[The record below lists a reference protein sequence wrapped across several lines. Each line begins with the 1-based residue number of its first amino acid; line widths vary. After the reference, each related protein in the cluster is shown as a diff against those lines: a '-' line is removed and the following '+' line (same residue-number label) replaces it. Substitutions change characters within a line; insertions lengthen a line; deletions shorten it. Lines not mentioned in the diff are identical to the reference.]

1 MVCLGNGWPSSS
13 GYILVLI
20 RSRMWICDHFSTSI
34 NITQIQLYRHTIYFY
49 SAGGATAH
57 LSNYAAHAVSGTVQ
71 EFWQS
76 LSSLSTF
83 CISTFPFSSTKR
95 DFLSSRIDDAHLFV
109 RLSVYLFVCL
119 SPKCKKTRF
128 SQKLSNLELWCLL
141 TTYRK
146 LCKLN
151 WAFQRTHYLL
161 DPYNPRWM
169 RSAILKIDMTS
180 FFSAEGGMIW
190 IKFRRLVQ
198 NDMSTAVMCGNGT
211 RCRNPIWRTFGRIQR
226 HVIPNLLRLC
236 GEKTI
241 LKLFILETAEYQLS
255 LYLLY
260 YSWLRDSEPADEV
273 CCRKLTRLN
282 NITYGNRN

>member
-20 RSRMWICDHFSTSI
+20 RSRVWICDHFSTSI

-146 LCKLN
+146 
-151 WAFQRTHYLL
+151 
-161 DPYNPRWM
+161 
-169 RSAILKIDMTS
+169 
-180 FFSAEGGMIW
+180 
-190 IKFRRLVQ
+190 
-198 NDMSTAVMCGNGT
+198 
-211 RCRNPIWRTFGRIQR
+211 
-226 HVIPNLLRLC
+226 
-236 GEKTI
+236 
-241 LKLFILETAEYQLS
+241 
-255 LYLLY
+255 
-260 YSWLRDSEPADEV
+260 
-273 CCRKLTRLN
+273 
-282 NITYGNRN
+282 

>member
-1 MVCLGNGWPSSS
+1 MDE
-13 GYILVLI
+13 I
-20 RSRMWICDHFSTSI
+20 RHLE
-34 NITQIQLYRHTIYFY
+34 NRHDVI
-49 SAGGATAH
+49 
-57 LSNYAAHAVSGTVQ
+57 
-71 EFWQS
+71 
-76 LSSLSTF
+76 
-83 CISTFPFSSTKR
+83 
-95 DFLSSRIDDAHLFV
+95 
-109 RLSVYLFVCL
+109 
-119 SPKCKKTRF
+119 
-128 SQKLSNLELWCLL
+128 
-141 TTYRK
+141 
-146 LCKLN
+146 
-151 WAFQRTHYLL
+151 
-161 DPYNPRWM
+161 
-169 RSAILKIDMTS
+169 
-180 FFSAEGGMIW
+180 FSAECGMIW